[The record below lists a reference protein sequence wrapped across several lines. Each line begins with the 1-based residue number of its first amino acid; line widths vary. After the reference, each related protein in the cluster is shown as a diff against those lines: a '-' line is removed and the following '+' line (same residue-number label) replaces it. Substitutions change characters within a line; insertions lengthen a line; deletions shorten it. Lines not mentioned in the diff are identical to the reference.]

1 MLQLW
6 LVANTILWPLSATLG
21 GMTLGLNVVVLILV
35 GIVWLGINWK
45 IAIGSAELILAFF
58 AYAIYSSIVVLAGP
72 CRADFS
78 KSILSIPILMFL
90 FLLGLEVGRRA
101 NNRDWL
107 KLQTTSQWILVV
119 VYISFAIEKLVP
131 ALFPLHA
138 GAQASGQLSGLFSE
152 PSHVAFSL
160 FPCVAILQV
169 SACKKTR
176 RKGILAHIGLLV
188 FSRSST
194 LVVLTAAWIAY
205 RHLVQRKIRQAVLV
219 VLGTALLVALVSI
232 INFDQFVLPTVTR
245 ATGVAAS
252 SETTNVSSL
261 VYVQGWQDAWF
272 NLQRTRGI
280 GLGLNMMGHGTL
292 PDVPARNV
300 LSLLGLENLNAQD
313 GSFLFAKIISETG
326 VLGMALYVMIIW
338 RWIRLEKSLRRH
350 SENPVHSVAVAQ
362 TALIFCFIVSSIL
375 RGAGYFSGGLLL
387 LVVALSGTSK
397 WRRNSLAQS
406 DSASYQ

>member
-1 MLQLW
+1 
-6 LVANTILWPLSATLG
+6 
-21 GMTLGLNVVVLILV
+21 
-35 GIVWLGINWK
+35 
-45 IAIGSAELILAFF
+45 
-58 AYAIYSSIVVLAGP
+58 
-72 CRADFS
+72 
-78 KSILSIPILMFL
+78 MFL